1 MRRVDSS
8 LHMSSNDFY
17 LTEPKREFLFLFVY
31 LGSRVPQYLIDNVR
45 QTADVFS
52 GIDVVLATTC
62 RRQIP
67 LRNAIQLTLADS
79 LLRAGGDAGFRGGFW
94 SKTFDRL
101 FAIEVVHER
110 YPDHR
115 VLHIEGDV
123 KLSPNL
129 NLQCFSE
136 TKLNW
141 GQVTPSEDGA
151 ALVQSPTLEI
161 SRRLSELLRM
171 EAEGNSTISDMSALA
186 NIRRAYPD
194 IVELLPTAPENS
206 TSEIF
211 DFAPLGMWLGGTDPR
226 NNRGVSYF
234 RKRQGTHLVDP
245 SKFVFEFRDELLLIS
260 KAQANESPNQRARVQ
275 NLHLHSKR
283 VDLFVRNWSDVV
295 MSLLKNSYSSRFS
308 LAAFVAWA
316 ADRVGEYAR
325 AAKKQTL
332 KMMGKR

>member
-31 LGSRVPQYLIDNVR
+31 LGSRVPQYLIENVR

-67 LRNAIQLTLADS
+67 LRNASQLTLADS

-101 FAIEVVHER
+101 FAIEAVHER
-110 YPDHR
+110 YPDRR

-123 KLSPNL
+123 KLSTNL
-129 NLQCFSE
+129 NLQSFSE

-141 GQVTPSEDGA
+141 GPVTPSEDGA
-151 ALVQSPTLEI
+151 ALVQSPTLET
-161 SRRLSELLRM
+161 SRRLSKLLRI
-171 EAEGNSTISDMSALA
+171 EADGNPKISDMSALA
-186 NIRRAYPD
+186 NIRKAYPD
-194 IVELLPTAPENS
+194 VVELLPTAPGDN

-211 DFAPLGMWLGGTDPR
+211 DFAPIGMWLGGTDPR
-226 NNRGVSYF
+226 NNRGVTYF
-234 RKRQGTHLVDP
+234 RKRQDSHLFDP
-245 SKFVFEFRDELLLIS
+245 SEFTFEYRDELLLVS
-260 KAQANESPNQRARVQ
+260 KTQTEEPANQEACVQ

-283 VDLFVRNWSDVV
+283 VDLFVRNWSDAV
-295 MSLLKNSYSSRFS
+295 MSLMNNTSSSRFS
-308 LAAFVAWA
+308 LAAFIAWA
-316 ADRVGEYAR
+316 SDRVGEYAR
-325 AAKKQTL
+325 AAKKQAL
-332 KMMGKR
+332 KMIGKG

>member
-1 MRRVDSS
+1 
-8 LHMSSNDFY
+8 MSSNDFY
-17 LTEPKREFLFLFVY
+17 VTQPKRQFLFLFVY
-31 LGSRVPQYLIDNVR
+31 LGRRVPQYLIENVR
-45 QTADVFS
+45 QTAGDFS
-52 GIDVVLATTC
+52 GIDVALATTC

-67 LRNAIQLTLADS
+67 LKNAIQLTLADS
-79 LLRAGGDAGFRGGFW
+79 LLRAGGDTGFRGGFW

-101 FAIEVVHER
+101 FAIEAVHEL
-110 YPDHR
+110 YPDRR

-129 NLQCFSE
+129 NLKSFSE

-141 GQVTPSEDGA
+141 GTVTPSEDGA
-151 ALVQSPTLEI
+151 ALVQSPTLET

-171 EAEGNSTISDMSALA
+171 EAERNPTISDMSALA

-194 IVELLPTAPENS
+194 EVELLPTAPVSS

-226 NNRGVSYF
+226 NNRGVTYF

-245 SKFVFEFRDELLLIS
+245 SKFRFEFRDELLLIS
-260 KAQANESPNQRARVQ
+260 NSQSEELADQGVPVQ

-283 VDLFVRNWSDVV
+283 ANLFVRNWSDLVV
-295 MSLLKNSYSSRFS
+295 RLLNNTRSSRFS
-308 LAAFVAWA
+308 PTAFMSWA
-316 ADRVGEYAR
+316 SDRLGEYAR

-332 KMMGKR
+332 KMMGKG